1 MSIKQATSRTVQ
13 CLIVLGMAGLCRPA
27 LAQDSEKLETGE
39 PVTAT
44 EQGAQRLPFQVFAGG
59 SYQAQTDVD
68 HGGEFSL
75 ARFRTGLG
83 IPVRFNDQFTLAT
96 SLKYELASYSFGNKV
111 DPWHNINTLSGA
123 ALLKYKIDE
132 HWLVYGG
139 PAFRFSAESG
149 SGWDNAKQGG
159 GLIAVNYTMNDKLSF
174 GGGLFGMSQIEN
186 SFQVLPILTA
196 NWKFA
201 DNWKLNLGFTD
212 LATSGY
218 GVGVSWDYRP
228 EWQFTFGGQMNK
240 SRFRIDGK
248 GATSD
253 GVGQDQSVTLTVAAS
268 WTPCKFATGTVFVG
282 IAAGG
287 ELRLEDSTGHKLSS
301 ENYDPAPI
309 FGLKADL
316 RF

>member
-1 MSIKQATSRTVQ
+1 MILKQATSRLLQ
-13 CLIVLGMAGLCRPA
+13 CLIVLGMVGLCLPA
-27 LAQDSEKLETGE
+27 LAQDSEQLETGE
-39 PVTAT
+39 PVPAN
-44 EQGAQRLPFQVFAGG
+44 EPGAQRLPFQVFAGG
-59 SYQAQTDVD
+59 SYQAQTDID
-68 HGGEFSL
+68 NGGEFSL
-75 ARFRTGLG
+75 TRFRTGLG
-83 IPVRFNDQFTLAT
+83 IPVRFNDQFALAT

-111 DPWHNINTLSGA
+111 DPWHNINTLTGV
-123 ALLKYKIDE
+123 ALLKYKLDE

-149 SGWDNAKQGG
+149 AGWDNAKQGG
-159 GLIAVNYTMNDKLSF
+159 GLVAVNYTMNDKLSF
-174 GGGLFGMSQIEN
+174 GGGLFGISQIEN

-218 GVGVSWDYRP
+218 GVGVTWDYRP

-240 SRFRIDGK
+240 ARFRIDT
-248 GATSD
+248 AD
-253 GVGQDQSVTLTVAAS
+253 GVGQDQSVSLTAAAT
-268 WTPCKFATGTVFVG
+268 WLPCKFASATAFVG

-287 ELRLEDSTGHKLSS
+287 ELRLESSTGRKLYQQ
-301 ENYDPAPI
+301 NYDPAPI
-309 FGLKADL
+309 LGLKADV

>member
-1 MSIKQATSRTVQ
+1 MKYMSSRTVQ
-13 CLIVLGMAGLCRPA
+13 CLVVLGMAGLCLPA
-27 LAQDSEKLETGE
+27 LAQNEDKVETGE
-39 PVTAT
+39 PVPAV
-44 EQGAQRLPFQVFAGG
+44 EQGAARSPIQVSVGG

-68 HGGEFSL
+68 RGGDFSL
-75 ARFRTGLG
+75 SRFRTGLAV
-83 IPVRFNDQFTLAT
+83 PLRFNDQFALAT
-96 SLKYELASYSFGNKV
+96 SLKYELASYDFGGRISA
-111 DPWHNINTLSGA
+111 WHNINTLSGV

-149 SGWDNAKQGG
+149 AGWDNAKQGG
-159 GLIAVNYTMNDKLSF
+159 GLIAVNYIMNDKLSF

-196 NWKFA
+196 NWMFA

-212 LATSGY
+212 VATAGY
-218 GVGVSWDYRP
+218 GLGVSWDCCKD
-228 EWQFTFGGQMNK
+228 WQLTFGGQMNK
-240 SRFRIDGK
+240 ARFRIDGN

-253 GVGQDQSVTLTVAAS
+253 GVGQDQSVTLTVAATWS
-268 WTPCKFATGTVFVG
+268 PNKTISGTAFVG

-287 ELRLEDSTGHKLSS
+287 ELRLENSTGRKLYSQ
-301 ENYDPAPI
+301 NYDPAPI
-309 FGLKADL
+309 LGLKADV

>member
-39 PVTAT
+39 PVPAT

-59 SYQAQTDVD
+59 SYQAQTDID
-68 HGGEFSL
+68 NGGDFSL

-96 SLKYELASYSFGNKV
+96 SLKYELASYSFGNRV
-111 DPWHNINTLSGA
+111 DPWHNINTLSGV
-123 ALLKYKIDE
+123 ALLKYKLDE

-149 SGWDNAKQGG
+149 AGWDNAKQGG

-174 GGGLFGMSQIEN
+174 GGGLFIMSQIEN
-186 SFQVLPILTA
+186 SAVVLPILTA

-218 GVGVSWDYRP
+218 GIGVSWDFCP
-228 EWQFTFGGQMNK
+228 EWQLTFGGQMNK
-240 SRFRIDGK
+240 ARFRTDT
-248 GATSD
+248 AD
-253 GVGQDQSVTLTVAAS
+253 EVGQDESVALTVAAS
-268 WTPCKFATGTVFVG
+268 WTPCKFVTGTAFVG
-282 IAAGG
+282 IVAGG
-287 ELRLEDSTGHKLSS
+287 ELRLESSTGRKLYQQ
-301 ENYDPAPI
+301 NYDPAPI
-309 FGLKADL
+309 LGLKAAV